1 MQHRPA
7 QPPPAEE
14 VVKMSTKSLVWSLI
28 TALVLF
34 IASNALY
41 VIKETEKGVLLK
53 FGQVVNPDIKPG
65 LHIKVP
71 FVNNVRKFDG
81 RVLTVDAQAERF
93 LTLEKKALI
102 VDSFAKFKVVDTAR
116 FYTATNGEIQRAMGL
131 LAQRIND
138 GLRNQVG
145 IRTIQEVVSGERD
158 ELMRNI
164 TLELNKLAN
173 EELGVVVLDV
183 RVKKIDLPP
192 DVSDS
197 VYRRMNAEREK
208 EAREHRAQGQEL
220 AEGIRAAADREATV
234 ILSEAYRDAE
244 TIRGEGDA
252 EATRIYASAFG
263 NDPEF
268 YSFTR
273 SLRAY
278 QDSFQGAGDILLLK
292 PDSDFF
298 KYLKSPDG
306 D

>member
-1 MQHRPA
+1 
-7 QPPPAEE
+7 
-14 VVKMSTKSLVWSLI
+14 MSTKSLVWSVL
-28 TALVLF
+28 TALVLM
-34 IASNALY
+34 ILNNTLY
-41 VIKETEKGVLLK
+41 VINETEKGVLLR
-53 FGQVVNPDIKPG
+53 FGEVVNPDIKPG
-65 LHIKVP
+65 LHVKFP

-93 LTLEKKALI
+93 LTQEKKALV
-102 VDSFAKFKVVDTAR
+102 VDSFAKFRVIDTAR
-116 FYTATNGEIQRAMGL
+116 FYTATNGEVQRAMGL

-138 GLRNQVG
+138 GLRNEVG

-158 ELMRNI
+158 QLMRNI
-164 TLELNKLAN
+164 TLDLNKVAAT
-173 EELGVVVLDV
+173 ELGVEVVDV

-208 EAREHRAQGQEL
+208 EAREHRSQGQEL
-220 AEGIRAAADREATV
+220 AEGIRAAADREVTV

-244 TIRGEGDA
+244 TIRGTGDA
-252 EATRIYASAFG
+252 EATRIYAEAFG
-263 NDPEF
+263 SDQEF

-278 QDSFQGAGDILLLK
+278 QDSFQGSGDILLLK

-298 KYLKSPDG
+298 KYLKNPEG
-306 D
+306 QR